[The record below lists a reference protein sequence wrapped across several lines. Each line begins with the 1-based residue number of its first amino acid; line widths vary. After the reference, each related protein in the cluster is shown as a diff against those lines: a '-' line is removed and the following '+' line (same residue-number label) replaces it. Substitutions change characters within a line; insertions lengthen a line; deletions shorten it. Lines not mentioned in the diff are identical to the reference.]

1 VTLSGSRIRPIY
13 SFLEYIF
20 GGTRLHCTFAIDLT
34 ASNGD
39 PHNPE
44 SLHYLG
50 PEPTAYEH
58 AIKGIADIIKVPVQ
72 LNSRKESTVNKIAHF
87 FPFFFS
93 RITLAIRKCSL
104 FWALELVRRPCA
116 TNCTCKVSKRS
127 SRLIAPVC
135 KRSN

>member
-1 VTLSGSRIRPIY
+1 MERGEVTLSGSRIRPIY

-58 AIKGIADIIKVPVQ
+58 AIKAIADIIKVQ
-72 LNSRKESTVNKIAHF
+72 LNRKK
-87 FPFFFS
+87 
-93 RITLAIRKCSL
+93 
-104 FWALELVRRPCA
+104 
-116 TNCTCKVSKRS
+116 
-127 SRLIAPVC
+127 
-135 KRSN
+135 

>member
-1 VTLSGSRIRPIY
+1 MDKGEVTLTLSRMRPIY

-20 GGTRLHCTFAIDLT
+20 GGTRIHVTFAIDLT

-58 AIKGIADIIKVPVQ
+58 AIKAITDIIQVFC
-72 LNSRKESTVNKIAHF
+72 LYF
-87 FPFFFS
+87 
-93 RITLAIRKCSL
+93 
-104 FWALELVRRPCA
+104 
-116 TNCTCKVSKRS
+116 
-127 SRLIAPVC
+127 
-135 KRSN
+135 